1 VKDFGGAVRVASTY
15 ERPLNSRNP
24 WQLLQI
30 AQQLDHARQ
39 QQLRGYLLWK
49 LSGHVFAPGL
59 LKVSCYI
66 SSKNRQNGLTRTRGD
81 ASIEIVFRQTG
92 RPNRDKSVYTRLQ
105 LPKVVAKFGGEYSQ
119 LFHDPF
125 RLVVL

>member
-1 VKDFGGAVRVASTY
+1 MKDFGGAVRVASTY
-15 ERPLNSRNP
+15 ERPLNSRSP

-59 LKVSCYI
+59 LKVSCNI
-66 SSKNRQNGLTRTRGD
+66 SSKSTLNGLTRTRGD

-92 RPNRDKSVYTRLQ
+92 RLNRDKSGYTRWQ
-105 LPKVVAKFGGEYSQ
+105 TPKVVANFGGEYSQ
-119 LFHDPF
+119 FFYDLFC
-125 RLVVL
+125 LVVL